1 MTVRQ
6 HSRRALKL
14 RYVNRGDFRGN
25 KERCLEIQKSKHRL
39 DMETGVQAGEKASK
53 QKGKHIEMA
62 SQRMGRTENMG
73 DFGQA

>member
-6 HSRRALKL
+6 QSRRALKL
-14 RYVNRGDFRGN
+14 RYVNRGGFRGN
-25 KERCLEIQKSKHRL
+25 KEICLETQKSKHRL
-39 DMETGVQAGEKASK
+39 DMETGVQAGESK

-73 DFGQA
+73 DFG